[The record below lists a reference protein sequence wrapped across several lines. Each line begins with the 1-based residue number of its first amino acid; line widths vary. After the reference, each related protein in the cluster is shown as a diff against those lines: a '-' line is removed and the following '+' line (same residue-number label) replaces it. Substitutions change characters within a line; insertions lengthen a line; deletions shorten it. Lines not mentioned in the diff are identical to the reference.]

1 MKPKHL
7 EAELILVY
15 LEFKTTGRPII
26 QICRERGINTAF
38 MVWWASCFNP
48 RINPTARLR
57 NHFRILRQQ
66 IEYQRK
72 LLRVFA
78 APSNN

>member
-38 MVWWASCFNP
+38 MVWWAAQLNP
-48 RINPTARLR
+48 RISHTTRLR

-72 LLRVFA
+72 LLRAFG
-78 APSNN
+78 APSKN